1 MRQRAQKNIVSSTN
15 RVKVVGARKSFHELA
30 ILNLEHVDLQS
41 MVAIARRRESQ
52 IERHCR
58 ETSDEK
64 YLQIVLQVIDEELH
78 TGANREQNSMNSHL
92 PPLKPPSVLQ
102 LHPTLDLDKKE
113 GDETNNKVRQR
124 KLENGGTGI
133 N

>member
-1 MRQRAQKNIVSSTN
+1 MEEKAVLRQRAQKNIVSSTN
-15 RVKVVGARKSFHELA
+15 RVKVVGAPKSFHELA

-41 MVAIARRRESQ
+41 SWSQ
-52 IERHCR
+52 SQGGVNRKSRHCR

-102 LHPTLDLDKKE
+102 LHPTLDLDKK
-113 GDETNNKVRQR
+113 RR
-124 KLENGGTGI
+124 
-133 N
+133 